1 MKFYHFLF
9 YRRITTCFV
18 VVEILDEPGL
28 FLFYL
33 FIYFI
38 VKNFTSIKYNLG
50 VKDSVV
56 QAYGNRSL
64 ESSYEIK
71 LIWNLVAP
79 VKSSGLNVS
88 DSQLFS
94 QAQHHTGERMLL

>member
-1 MKFYHFLF
+1 MSRASF
-9 YRRITTCFV
+9 CF
-18 VVEILDEPGL
+18 I
-28 FLFYL
+28 YL